1 MMLQCCGSS
10 LAQASTP
17 SSSPCK
23 LRSLRPTT
31 SSLFWRFSCHQYHGK
46 DVVFLGFKL
55 QCLSKDLYLS
65 QKSLNKGKKKKYG
78 GVLPVIL
85 RELGGRRD
93 VETLLDSYCGK
104 LNPKEQ
110 TLILKEQS
118 RWDKVIRVFNWF
130 KSQQDYTP
138 NVIHYNVVLRA
149 LGRAQKWNELRLC
162 WIEMSEKGVVAT
174 NNTYGM
180 LVDVYGKAGLVKEAL
195 LWIKHMKL
203 RGVFPDE
210 VTMSTVIK
218 VLKDAGEFDKADKF
232 YKDWCVGRVELD
244 YLDFESDEEALSLK
258 QFLLTEL
265 FRSGGRFLDF
275 GGVEESDVTWKPR
288 LTNTYNT
295 LIDLYGKAGRLEE
308 AAGVLSDMLKAS
320 VPLDVFTF
328 NTMIFICGSEGHL
341 SEAEALLDA
350 MEERGIRPDT
360 KTCNIFLKLYADLG
374 DVDAALGWFRK
385 IREFGLFPDD
395 ATHRV
400 VIKILSERNMVE
412 EVESVIQEI
421 ERFGK
426 CVDQSSLPL
435 LAKMYVG
442 VGMNERVKLLIERV
456 KSRGGFSSRIYAA
469 LLDVYAENGL
479 WAEAEAL
486 FYGERDGFGQ
496 KRDVLEYNVMIK
508 AYGKAQMYDKAIFL
522 FKSMRNQGTWPDECT
537 YNSIIQMLAAGGLA
551 DRAREFLNEMMDAR
565 IKPSCLTFSAVIARF
580 AEKKSFSI
588 AIDVLQEMLLLDVR
602 PNEIVYGSLINAF
615 AEDGKFE
622 EANEYFKTMED
633 SGISPNQV
641 IMTSMIKAY
650 GKIGSVE
657 GARGMYERMQMLDG
671 GLDIVASNSML
682 NVYAELGVLSEAEA
696 MYDHLRE
703 TGLADGVTFATM
715 ILVYKNMGMLDSAIE
730 VAEQMRESGF
740 LRDCV
745 GYNKVMACYAAHG
758 QLVECGKLLQ
768 EMVVV
773 GKVAPNKETFKVL
786 FTVLKKG
793 GVPAE
798 AVRDLQTSYYDGR
811 PFAKQAVL
819 TSAFSIVGLHA
830 YALEWCGIFRKEEV
844 GLRSNASAYNA
855 AIRAYV
861 AYGKIDDAL
870 KMFMRMQDEGV
881 EPDVVTLINLVH
893 CYGRAGMVEGVKRV
907 HSQLKH
913 GEVAPSEALVKAVVE
928 AYKNTKR
935 PDLAELITQEMKLVS
950 EFEQFA
956 DCGSEDIDERDIPL
970 ACGRPEQSE
979 EDSWCQ
985 EGPFIVIS
993 PLKF

>member
-23 LRSLRPTT
+23 LRSLRSTT
-31 SSLFWRFSCHQYHGK
+31 SSLFWR
-46 DVVFLGFKL
+46 
-55 QCLSKDLYLS
+55 
-65 QKSLNKGKKKKYG
+65 
-78 GVLPVIL
+78 
-85 RELGGRRD
+85 
-93 VETLLDSYCGK
+93 
-104 LNPKEQ
+104 
-110 TLILKEQS
+110 
-118 RWDKVIRVFNWF
+118 
-130 KSQQDYTP
+130 
-138 NVIHYNVVLRA
+138 
-149 LGRAQKWNELRLC
+149 AQKWDELRLC

-232 YKDWCVGRVELD
+232 YKDWCAGRVELD

-265 FRSGGRFLDF
+265 FRSGGRSRDF
-275 GGVEESDVTWKPR
+275 GGVEESDVTRKPR
-288 LTNTYNT
+288 LTTTYNT
-295 LIDLYGKAGRLEE
+295 LIDLYRKAGRLEE
-308 AAGVLSDMLKAS
+308 VAGVSSDMLKAS
-320 VPLDVFTF
+320 VPLDAFTF

-341 SEAEALLDA
+341 SKAEALLDA

-442 VGMNERVKLLIERV
+442 VGMNESVKLLIERV

-486 FYGERDGFGQ
+486 FFGERDGFGQ

-508 AYGKAQMYDKAIFL
+508 AY
-522 FKSMRNQGTWPDECT
+522 
-537 YNSIIQMLAAGGLA
+537 A

-565 IKPSCLTFSAVIARF
+565 LKPSCLTFSAVIARF

-622 EANEYFKTMED
+622 EANVYFKTMED
-633 SGISPNQV
+633 SGIAPNQV
-641 IMTSMIKAY
+641 ILTSMIKAY

-657 GARGMYERMQMLDG
+657 GARGMYERMQMLEG

-682 NVYAELGVLSEAEA
+682 NVYAELGMLSEAEA
-696 MYDHLRE
+696 MYDHLRK

-715 ILVYKNMGMLDSAIE
+715 MLVYKNMGMLDSAIK

-758 QLVECGKLLQ
+758 QLVECGKLLH

-798 AVRDLQTSYYDGR
+798 AVRDLQTSYYEGR
-811 PFAKQAVL
+811 PFAKQAML

-861 AYGKIDDAL
+861 AYGRIDDAL

-893 CYGRAGMVEGVKRV
+893 CYERAGMVEGVKRV

-913 GEVAPSEALVKAVVE
+913 GEVAPSDALVKAVVE
-928 AYKNTKR
+928 AYKNMKQ
-935 PDLAELITQEMKLVS
+935 PDLAELITKEMKLVS

-970 ACGRPEQSE
+970 ACGSDGDDLEY
-979 EDSWCQ
+979 
-985 EGPFIVIS
+985 
-993 PLKF
+993 

>member
-1 MMLQCCGSS
+1 MMLQCCGGS
-10 LAQASTP
+10 LAQTSTP
-17 SSSPCK
+17 SFSPCK
-23 LRSLRPTT
+23 LHSLRSTT
-31 SSLFWRFSCHQYHGK
+31 GSLFWRFSCHQYHGK

-65 QKSLNKGKKKKYG
+65 QKSLNKGKRKKYG

-85 RELGGRRD
+85 RELEGRRD

-130 KSQQDYTP
+130 KSQQDYAP
-138 NVIHYNVVLRA
+138 NVIHYNVVLRS
-149 LGRAQKWNELRLC
+149 LGRAQKWDELRLC

-180 LVDVYGKAGLVKEAL
+180 LVDVYGKVGLVKEAL

-265 FRSGGRFLDF
+265 FRSGGRSRDF
-275 GGVEESDVTWKPR
+275 GGVEESDVTRKPR
-288 LTNTYNT
+288 LTTTYNT

-308 AAGVLSDMLKAS
+308 AAGVFSDMLKAS
-320 VPLDVFTF
+320 VPLDAFTF

-374 DVDAALGWFRK
+374 DVDAALRWFRK

-412 EVESVIQEI
+412 EVEFVIQEI

-442 VGMNERVKLLIERV
+442 VRMNERVKLLIERV

-508 AYGKAQMYDKAIFL
+508 AYG
-522 FKSMRNQGTWPDECT
+522 
-537 YNSIIQMLAAGGLA
+537 GLV

-565 IKPSCLTFSAVIARF
+565 LKPSCLTFSAVIARF

-615 AEDGKFE
+615 AEDGKLE
-622 EANEYFKTMED
+622 EANVYFKTMED

-641 IMTSMIKAY
+641 ILTSMIKAY
-650 GKIGSVE
+650 GKIRSVE

-682 NVYAELGVLSEAEA
+682 NVYAELGMLSEAEA

-715 ILVYKNMGMLDSAIE
+715 MLVYKNMGMLDSAIE

-758 QLVECGKLLQ
+758 QLVECGKLLH

-773 GKVAPNKETFKVL
+773 GKVAPNKKTFKVL

-798 AVRDLQTSYYDGR
+798 AVRDLQTSYYEGR

-861 AYGKIDDAL
+861 AYGRIDDAL

-928 AYKNTKR
+928 AYKNMKR
-935 PDLAELITQEMKLVS
+935 LDLAELITQEMKLVS

-956 DCGSEDIDERDIPL
+956 DCGSEDIDERDISL
-970 ACGRPEQSE
+970 ACGS
-979 EDSWCQ
+979 D
-985 EGPFIVIS
+985 GDD
-993 PLKF
+993 LKY